1 MCPKPFLSKAGK
13 ALVPVVI
20 TSITIC
26 ANTCIL
32 VLEAA
37 SPLLLFVTYATSDS

>member
-1 MCPKPFLSKAGK
+1 MCPNPFLSKVGN

-26 ANTCIL
+26 ANICIL
-32 VLEAA
+32 VLAA
-37 SPLLLFVTYATSDS
+37 DSPALAVVTCATAV

>member
-32 VLEAA
+32 VLEAG
-37 SPLLLFVTYATSDS
+37 SPLLLFVTCATSD